1 MYKNKSQKPQL
12 RIGLSRTVKP
22 TPKSP
27 IKISPAPGVRPRT
40 QGLSRSYK
48 APKNIDNLVKSPILT
63 NPIKDNTPKDVN
75 IVTIKTR
82 QSNIS
87 EDVEEVSDSN
97 LKEKVFAPLVDSAK
111 KTRRPKKAVKL
122 EEVVP
127 ETPIT
132 RENED
137 TSISYSPLDIPEITL
152 NKDIKQNQKVLKAK
166 RLILGSAINTPQL
179 SPKKKLSTI
188 SNNSNASSTKTRKFS
203 RLSLK
208 KSCTTDVSDDD
219 EIKPFKKKFKSNN
232 FGSDTSIGSN
242 MSCCSVVLDRLDTI
256 ATYNHADQEEK
267 VVEIIDLSQERRL
280 QLIEDIVTQDQVLRA
295 MKVDL
300 EALKQSVIYKNK
312 HDVEELSRE
321 TLIWRKGCELALND
335 LLMKVKEVVQSDLT
349 MDGLLKQLNVPET
362 IFKYNPETEE
372 LI

>member
-40 QGLSRSYK
+40 LGLSRSYK

-63 NPIKDNTPKDVN
+63 NPVQDNTPKEVN
-75 IVTIKTR
+75 IEKKTT
-82 QSNIS
+82 
-87 EDVEEVSDSN
+87 N
-97 LKEKVFAPLVDSAK
+97 LKEEIFAPLVCSGKVANTKGTRRRSK
-111 KTRRPKKAVKL
+111 KTVKL
-122 EEVVP
+122 VEVVP

-152 NKDIKQNQKVLKAK
+152 NKDMSENPKVLKAK
-166 RLILGSAINTPQL
+166 RLILGGASK
-179 SPKKKLSTI
+179 SPKKLLSTI

-208 KSCTTDVSDDD
+208 KSCTPDISDDD
-219 EIKPFKKKFKSNN
+219 EIKPFKKKLKSNN
-232 FGSDTSIGSN
+232 FGSDTSIGST
-242 MSCCSVVLDRLDTI
+242 MSYCSVILDRLDPIETS
-256 ATYNHADQEEK
+256 EK
-267 VVEIIDLSQERRL
+267 VVEIIDLSQERC
-280 QLIEDIVTQDQVLRA
+280 QLIEDIVCLDQVLKTK
-295 MKVDL
+295 KVDL

-312 HDVEELSRE
+312 HDVGELSEE
-321 TLIWRKGCELALND
+321 TRIWRKGCELALND
-335 LLMKVKEVVQSDLT
+335 LLIKVKEVVQSELT